1 MRAGSW
7 KNGIQ
12 VSEEVHV
19 EEGPRTPTARSKG
32 RDGAESEVW
41 IIHPESKMSLA

>member
-1 MRAGSW
+1 MVLP

-19 EEGPRTPTARSKG
+19 EEGPRTPTGRSKG
-32 RDGAESEVW
+32 RDDAESEEW
-41 IIHPESKMSLA
+41 IIHPESKTSPA